1 MDSTERRPHVTGIP
15 RVARERMLRAVC
27 AAGLIALLLTIGCA
41 ATVTPIRVLLDDARR
56 FDGDDV
62 RIVGNVESPIGAFGL
77 GTFQVNDGTGTLRV
91 VSRFGGAPRV
101 GARVGV
107 KGTFRSAFVSGDQ
120 SLAAI
125 VEQSRFQP

>member
-1 MDSTERRPHVTGIP
+1 MNGTERGRHTAGIP
-15 RVARERMLRAVC
+15 RVAWVWTVWAAC

-91 VSRFGGAPRV
+91 VSRSGGAPRV

-107 KGTFRSAFVSGDQ
+107 KGTFRSAFVSGNQ

-125 VEQSRFQP
+125 VEQTRFQP